1 MTVCG
6 VLSLHCQYYSAK
18 ISSVSGWHIHAGTEG
33 SPLYRLQ
40 DSLKIPRCL
49 PAHDF
54 HTILT
59 TNRIFPSVAPELKKR
74 IVSANYF
81 FIQFQCNLSIGLRPV
96 ESSRNNMIAGAG
108 RAAIVLAPPN
118 MFWEMRWCPRPR
130 PLRLPQP
137 QRTAFTSS
145 ACSSSDT
152 PISRPTNDGNKVSA
166 STTAL
171 PPDCAG
177 CNISNIL
184 TEIILRCPTARFF
197 RVKYINIPNQTN
209 GVALFTTRLCR
220 INRRLREKPQQ
231 LTPLQRNRGSADRSG
246 ASPVLTD
253 DSSAAGPSVCV
264 PFRRA

>member
-1 MTVCG
+1 M
-6 VLSLHCQYYSAK
+6 
-18 ISSVSGWHIHAGTEG
+18 
-33 SPLYRLQ
+33 
-40 DSLKIPRCL
+40 
-49 PAHDF
+49 
-54 HTILT
+54 T

-74 IVSANYF
+74 IVSSNYF

-166 STTAL
+166 STTAPADDCHQGL
-171 PPDCAG
+171 P
-177 CNISNIL
+177 
-184 TEIILRCPTARFF
+184 THARVVMKVGPV
-197 RVKYINIPNQTN
+197 RM
-209 GVALFTTRLCR
+209 CDS
-220 INRRLREKPQQ
+220 
-231 LTPLQRNRGSADRSG
+231 QRNKYVLCLLANKIESGSADT
-246 ASPVLTD
+246 VVT
-253 DSSAAGPSVCV
+253 
-264 PFRRA
+264 